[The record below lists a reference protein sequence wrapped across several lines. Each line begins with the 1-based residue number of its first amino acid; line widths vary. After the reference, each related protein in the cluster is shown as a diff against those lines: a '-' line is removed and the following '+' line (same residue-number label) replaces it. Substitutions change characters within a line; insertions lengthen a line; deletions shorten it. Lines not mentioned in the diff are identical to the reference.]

1 MRREKREV
9 ATTPII
15 HTISSSVALFN
26 FLGRVIAKLYLPL
39 EMRDTMV
46 TRDKK
51 VAKIPKSEGV
61 YNLVNIG
68 VTTKGITCERVFPI
82 EKVTKSLRNELA
94 GRYFSFNLIKKL
106 FIFYNLLYDKSLY
119 ISSTFL
125 HIFSQENSF
134 A

>member
-1 MRREKREV
+1 
-9 ATTPII
+9 
-15 HTISSSVALFN
+15 
-26 FLGRVIAKLYLPL
+26 VI
-39 EMRDTMV
+39 
-46 TRDKK
+46 
-51 VAKIPKSEGV
+51 
-61 YNLVNIG
+61 
-68 VTTKGITCERVFPI
+68 
-82 EKVTKSLRNELA
+82 KSLRNELA